1 MSVQAELTAAGILD
15 PDLRGDYRH
24 CRRLAAEH
32 GRTYF
37 LATRFLPAG
46 DRPAVHALYGFA
58 RTADDIVDDPRP
70 EVGTEE
76 KTAGLA
82 ALAAQFEAGAAA
94 TAAGR
99 ELPADLEPSVRSAL
113 HTAARYDLDPA
124 WFDAFLESMRMDLT
138 VTEYATHDELG
149 TYVYGSAAVIGL
161 MTLPIMGAVGPVEEA
176 APYAADLGVAFQI
189 TNFIRDV
196 GEDVGLGR
204 IYLPQESLAAHG
216 VDRERL
222 RYAAATGR
230 ADGPIRA
237 LLAAEIDRT
246 RGIYRRAEP
255 GIALLSPAAR
265 ACVRVAYRLY
275 GDILAAIEDANYEVF
290 GERVR
295 VTRGHRLRVAASG
308 LAVGATDAARA
319 RVSRGPRRT
328 GRPAGSI

>member
-1 MSVQAELTAAGILD
+1 MSVQAELTAAGIHD

-70 EVGTEE
+70 EIDVASR
-76 KTAGLA
+76 TAGLA
-82 ALAAQFEAGAAA
+82 DLAGQFEAGAAEI
-94 TAAGR
+94 AAGR
-99 ELPADLEPSVRSAL
+99 DLPIGLEPSVRSAL
-113 HTAARYDLDPA
+113 HTADRYDLDPA

-138 VTEYATHDELG
+138 ITEYATHADLD

-204 IYLPQESLAAHG
+204 IYLPQDSLAAHG

-222 RYAAATGR
+222 LHAASIGR
-230 ADGPIRA
+230 ADAPIRA

-265 ACVRVAYRLY
+265 ACVQVAYRLY
-275 GDILAAIEDANYEVF
+275 GDILTAIEDADYEVF

-295 VTRGHRLRVAASG
+295 VTRRHRARVAASG
-308 LAVGATDAARA
+308 LATGVAGAARA
-319 RVSRGPRRT
+319 RL
-328 GRPAGSI
+328 AGSRRAG